1 MKFIILI
8 ICIVT
13 LLSNFIYI
21 LYGSSPRKMTHE
33 TETLF
38 TYKTPDGTIWINKD
52 KAALQ
57 RMRNHYVEESDA
69 LINKLEAGKQ
79 RVMPYK
85 LLEPEVQEKLL
96 PSYSSKT
103 ETQENAQIWNNQYF
117 NYIIL
122 NSIVIVSGFSLLY
135 FATFLRQPIMTRRQ
149 ARKTKSMIT
158 PPEVKHEPAHQNDAR
173 LNDPHSPSILLS
185 QRAAGAATFA
195 ATVQESAGASSG
207 GVVRQVGLVY
217 EKNTKDSAT
226 SNNIQLLK
234 KAQDIICEILQII
247 NEYSDNCIVTKSS
260 NLEAFTTDQIQ
271 KIKASSALDEFL
283 AIESE
288 VNKKIPL
295 HFETIR
301 NLIKV
306 KFDELKTLIN
316 DFAEDFESITKDNT
330 NFSSQIKSSVL
341 HIEKAIELDVIKE
354 IRMKI
359 THETGT
365 LRKTITRKQKKDT
378 EMIKTLSNKVKTM
391 NDELTSAKE
400 ETMVDSLTLLY
411 NRKAFDRKLREAF
424 GNNSEPEKAFTL
436 IMADIDYF
444 KKINDDYG
452 HIVGDEALKMVAK
465 TIKKIFRLNDFVA
478 RYGGEEFV
486 IMIDI
491 IDGQYVRNVC
501 ERFRSEVET
510 MNFKVDNETIPISIS
525 LGIAFYKKS
534 DTPETLLSRADKALY
549 LAKQSG
555 RNIIKTEEQLPAL
568 SEKL

>member
-1 MKFIILI
+1 MKFIIPI

-21 LYGSSPRKMTHE
+21 LYGSSPRKKTHE

-103 ETQENAQIWNNQYF
+103 ETQENAQIWNNQYL

-122 NSIVIVSGFSLLY
+122 NSLIIVSGFSLLY
-135 FATFLRQPIMTRRQ
+135 FATFLLQPIMTRRQ
-149 ARKTKSMIT
+149 AWKTKSMI
-158 PPEVKHEPAHQNDAR
+158 PPTEAKYESTS
-173 LNDPHSPSILLS
+173 LNDPSVP
-185 QRAAGAATFA
+185 AWA
-195 ATVQESAGASSG
+195 
-207 GVVRQVGLVY
+207 GVVGQAY
-217 EKNTKDSAT
+217 ENNTKANAA

-247 NEYSDNCIVTKSS
+247 NEYSDNCIVMKSS
-260 NLEAFTTDQIQ
+260 NLETFTTDQIQ

-283 AIESE
+283 VIESE
-288 VNKKIPL
+288 INKKIPS
-295 HFETIR
+295 HFETTR

-330 NFSSQIKSSVL
+330 NFSSQIKSRVL
-341 HIEKAIELDVIKE
+341 HIEKAIELDTIKE
-354 IRMKI
+354 IRKKI

-365 LRKTITRKQKKDT
+365 LRKTITRKQKKDA
-378 EMIKTLSNKVKTM
+378 EMIKTLSHKVKNM

-411 NRKAFDRKLREAF
+411 NRRAFDRKLREAF
-424 GNNSEPEKAFTL
+424 ENNSVIEKAFTL

-555 RNIIKTEEQLPAL
+555 RNIIKTEGQLPAL

>member
-1 MKFIILI
+1 MKFIIPI

-21 LYGSSPRKMTHE
+21 QYGSSPRKKTHE

-57 RMRNHYVEESDA
+57 RMRNHYVEESDI
-69 LINKLEAGKQ
+69 LINKLEAEKQ

-103 ETQENAQIWNNQYF
+103 ETQENAQIWNNHYF
-117 NYIIL
+117 NFIIF
-122 NSIVIVSGFSLLY
+122 NSLIIISGFSLLY

-149 ARKTKSMIT
+149 ARKTKSMIF
-158 PPEVKHEPAHQNDAR
+158 PPEVKHEPTHQNDAR
-173 LNDPHSPSILLS
+173 PND
-185 QRAAGAATFA
+185 
-195 ATVQESAGASSG
+195 V
-207 GVVRQVGLVY
+207 VGLVY

-260 NLEAFTTDQIQ
+260 NLETFTTDQIQ

-288 VNKKIPL
+288 INKTIPS
-295 HFETIR
+295 HFETTR
-301 NLIKV
+301 SLIKV
-306 KFDELKTLIN
+306 KFDELKNLIN
-316 DFAEDFESITKDNT
+316 DFAVDFESITKDNT
-330 NFSSQIKSSVL
+330 NFSSHIKSSVL
-341 HIEKAIELDVIKE
+341 HIEKAIELDKIKE
-354 IRMKI
+354 IRKKI

-424 GNNSEPEKAFTL
+424 GNNSKPEKAFTL

-452 HIVGDEALKMVAK
+452 HIIGDEALKMVAK

-486 IMIDI
+486 IMINILDE
-491 IDGQYVRNVC
+491 QYVRNVC
-501 ERFRSEVET
+501 ERFRSKVET

-534 DTPETLLSRADKALY
+534 DTPETLLDRADKALY

-555 RNIIKTEEQLPAL
+555 RNIIKTEEHLTAL
-568 SEKL
+568 SR

>member
-8 ICIVT
+8 LCIVT
-13 LLSNFIYI
+13 LLSNFIYVQ
-21 LYGSSPRKMTHE
+21 YGSSSRKKTHD
-33 TETLF
+33 TETFF

-57 RMRNHYVEESDA
+57 RMRNHYVEESDIK
-69 LINKLEAGKQ
+69 INRLEAGKQ
-79 RVMPYK
+79 RVIPFK
-85 LLEPEVQEKLL
+85 LLEPEVQAKHL
-96 PSYSSKT
+96 PSYTSKT
-103 ETQENAQIWNNQYF
+103 EKQENAQIWNNQSVYF
-117 NYIIL
+117 IIF
-122 NSIVIVSGFSLLY
+122 NSLIIISGFSLLY
-135 FATFLRQPIMTRRQ
+135 FVTFLRQSITTRRQ
-149 ARKTKSMIT
+149 TRKTKTMISPT
-158 PPEVKHEPAHQNDAR
+158 EVKHEPTRQNDAH
-173 LNDPHSPSILLS
+173 LNN
-185 QRAAGAATFA
+185 
-195 ATVQESAGASSG
+195 
-207 GVVRQVGLVY
+207 VVGQVELVY
-217 EKNTKDSAT
+217 EKNTKDSVPPRCNAT

-247 NEYSDNCIVTKSS
+247 NEYSDNCIVMKSS
-260 NLEAFTTDQIQ
+260 NLETFTTDQIQ

-288 VNKKIPL
+288 INKTIPS
-295 HFETIR
+295 HFETAR

-330 NFSSQIKSSVL
+330 NFSSQIKSSVA
-341 HIEKAIELDVIKE
+341 HIEKAVELDVIKE
-354 IRMKI
+354 IRKKI

-365 LRKTITRKQKKDT
+365 LRKTITGKRKKDA
-378 EMIKTLSNKVKTM
+378 EMIETLSHKVKTI

-400 ETMVDSLTLLY
+400 ETMIDSLTLLY
-411 NRKAFDRKLREAF
+411 NRKAFDKKLREAF
-424 GNNSEPEKAFTL
+424 KNSPVPEKSFTL
-436 IMADIDYF
+436 IMADLDYF

-510 MNFKVDNETIPISIS
+510 MNFKADNETIPISIS

-534 DTPETLLSRADKALY
+534 DTPETLLNRADKALY

>member
-1 MKFIILI
+1 MKFIIPI

-21 LYGSSPRKMTHE
+21 QYGSSPRKKTHD

-85 LLEPEVQEKLL
+85 FLEPEVQEKLL

-103 ETQENAQIWNNQYF
+103 ETQENAQIWNNQSA

-122 NSIVIVSGFSLLY
+122 NSLIIVSGFSLLY
-135 FATFLRQPIMTRRQ
+135 FATFLRQPIMIRRQ
-149 ARKTKSMIT
+149 ARKTKSMIS
-158 PPEVKHEPAHQNDAR
+158 PPEVKHE
-173 LNDPHSPSILLS
+173 SI
-185 QRAAGAATFA
+185 
-195 ATVQESAGASSG
+195 
-207 GVVRQVGLVY
+207 Y

-226 SNNIQLLK
+226 SNNSQLFK

-247 NEYSDNCIVTKSS
+247 NEYSDNCIVAKSS
-260 NLEAFTTDQIQ
+260 NLETFTTDQIQ

-288 VNKKIPL
+288 INKTIPS
-295 HFETIR
+295 HFETTR

-306 KFDELKTLIN
+306 KVDELKALIN

-330 NFSSQIKSSVL
+330 NFSSQIKSSVA
-341 HIEKAIELDVIKE
+341 HIENAIELDVIKE
-354 IRMKI
+354 IRRKI

-365 LRKTITRKQKKDT
+365 LRKTITGKRKKDA
-378 EMIKTLSNKVKTM
+378 EMIKTLSHKVKTIY
-391 NDELTSAKE
+391 DELASAKE
-400 ETMVDSLTLLY
+400 ETMIDSLTLLY
-411 NRKAFDRKLREAF
+411 NRKAFDKKLREAF
-424 GNNSEPEKAFTL
+424 KNNSVIEKAFTL

-465 TIKKIFRLNDFVA
+465 TIKKTFRLNDFVA

-491 IDGQYVRNVC
+491 IDGKYVRNVC
-501 ERFRSEVET
+501 ERFRLEVET
-510 MNFKVDNETIPISIS
+510 MNFKVDNEAIPISIS

-555 RNIIKTEEQLPAL
+555 RNIIKTEGQLPAL
-568 SEKL
+568 SGELTK

>member
-1 MKFIILI
+1 MKFIILL

-21 LYGSSPRKMTHE
+21 QYGSSPRKKTHD

-96 PSYSSKT
+96 PSYSLKT

-122 NSIVIVSGFSLLY
+122 NSLIIVSGFSLLY

-149 ARKTKSMIT
+149 ARKTKSMIF
-158 PPEVKHEPAHQNDAR
+158 PPEVKHEPIHQNDAR
-173 LNDPHSPSILLS
+173 LNGPHSLLA
-185 QRAAGAATFA
+185 Q
-195 ATVQESAGASSG
+195 ASSG
-207 GVVRQVGLVY
+207 GVVGQVGLVY
-217 EKNTKDSAT
+217 EKNTKDSVPPRCNAT

-247 NEYSDNCIVTKSS
+247 NEYSDNSIVMKSS
-260 NLEAFTTDQIQ
+260 NLETFTTDQIQ

-288 VNKKIPL
+288 INKTIPS
-295 HFETIR
+295 HFKTAR

-330 NFSSQIKSSVL
+330 NFSSQIKSRVL
-341 HIEKAIELDVIKE
+341 HIEKAIELDTIKE
-354 IRMKI
+354 IRKKI

-365 LRKTITRKQKKDT
+365 LRKTITRKQKKDA

-424 GNNSEPEKAFTL
+424 ENNSVIEKAFTL

-510 MNFKVDNETIPISIS
+510 MNFKADNETIPISIS

-534 DTPETLLSRADKALY
+534 DTPETLLNRADKALY